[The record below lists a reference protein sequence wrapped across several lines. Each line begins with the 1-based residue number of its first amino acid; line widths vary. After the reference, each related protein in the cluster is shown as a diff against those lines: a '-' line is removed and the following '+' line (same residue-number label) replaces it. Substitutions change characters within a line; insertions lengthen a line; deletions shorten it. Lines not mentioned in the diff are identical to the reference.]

1 MWPPPVVV
9 QRVLGKDAAQVSPAE
24 DQHPVGDLGADGQ
37 DDAFGEAVRAW
48 TPGRDLDLC
57 VPRTP
62 SPSVNST
69 FLEADLD
76 STVPTR
82 ASMSAPL

>member
-1 MWPPPVVV
+1 MGSV
-9 QRVLGKDAAQVSPAE
+9 RGKHAAQVLLAE
-24 DQHPVGDLGADGQ
+24 DQHLVGDLGSDGQ
-37 DDAFGEAVRAW
+37 HETFGEAVRAW

>member
-1 MWPPPVVV
+1 
-9 QRVLGKDAAQVSPAE
+9 
-24 DQHPVGDLGADGQ
+24 
-37 DDAFGEAVRAW
+37 
-48 TPGRDLDLC
+48 